1 MRVQRDGF
9 RTEDGGREGWEGW
22 PVKIQE
28 SEVITEGEMG
38 GFGSEPRR
46 GGDAGLAGEPVPRPE
61 AKGSSGEEFT
71 GKGGCHF

>member
-9 RTEDGGREGWEGW
+9 RTEDDGREGWEGW
-22 PVKIQE
+22 RVKTQE
-28 SEVITEGEMG
+28 SEVIAEGEMG
-38 GFGSEPRR
+38 GFGREPRR